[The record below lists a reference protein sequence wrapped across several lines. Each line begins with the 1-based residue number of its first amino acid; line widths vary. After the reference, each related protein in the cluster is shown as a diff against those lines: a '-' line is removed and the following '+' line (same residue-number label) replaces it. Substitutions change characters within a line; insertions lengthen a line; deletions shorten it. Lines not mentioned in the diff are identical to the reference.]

1 MLSTEDRAQM
11 TSDLTAIRNDN
22 PVSITIR
29 RGQTSL
35 PAQTVR
41 IARAGSS
48 TGLQVDSGPS
58 QETRGQVIVL
68 FAPDG
73 DVATGDKFNV
83 GLDLYEITY
92 VRPNRRERIEAEAR
106 LIT

>member
-11 TSDLTAIRNDN
+11 TSDLAEIRNDN

-41 IARAGSS
+41 IARAGD

-68 FAPDG
+68 FGPDG

-83 GLDLYEITY
+83 DLDLYEVGY

-106 LIT
+106 LIS